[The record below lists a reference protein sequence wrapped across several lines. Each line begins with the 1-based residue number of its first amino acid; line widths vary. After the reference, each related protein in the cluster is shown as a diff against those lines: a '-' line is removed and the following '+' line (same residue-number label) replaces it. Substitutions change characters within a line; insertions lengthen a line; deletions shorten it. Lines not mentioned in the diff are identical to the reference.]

1 MLRASKRAAAERV
14 AASAA
19 GGEGG
24 AAAATPAEA
33 RPWHAAL
40 SVRVILVLLAMFLAV
55 HMVLWRVLW
64 SFIAEMNHGRL
75 HDATML
81 AWTNLKQVI
90 DHL

>member
-1 MLRASKRAAAERV
+1 M
-14 AASAA
+14 
-19 GGEGG
+19 
-24 AAAATPAEA
+24 
-33 RPWHAAL
+33 
-40 SVRVILVLLAMFLAV
+40 RVILVLLAMFLAV